1 MPRIDCPHCG
11 KTLEYQSIRDVPH
24 FPFCSERCKL
34 VDLGLWFDEKHT
46 ISEDLFDREFYIELV
61 NKEFGKS
68 IKPTEINASIP
79 RVLVA
84 LQPSFGGKS
93 FNHYRPARYFSEHL
107 GELEEQISDVVIER
121 FERLFTDLNGLLR
134 K

>member
-46 ISEDLFDREFYIELV
+46 ISEDLFDRDSPKKPDETEGPKEL
-61 NKEFGKS
+61 
-68 IKPTEINASIP
+68 
-79 RVLVA
+79 
-84 LQPSFGGKS
+84 
-93 FNHYRPARYFSEHL
+93 
-107 GELEEQISDVVIER
+107 
-121 FERLFTDLNGLLR
+121 
-134 K
+134 